1 MIKLTIIALVTL
13 SLIVLLHLDYKNMD
27 DIKSGKV
34 SLVCNLPEGPQVI
47 PPEKIVDRIDGNI
60 YIFTNG
66 YSKSCKVFKNG
77 NEHL

>member
-1 MIKLTIIALVTL
+1 MIKPILVVFFIISVG
-13 SLIVLLHLDYKNMD
+13 VFLHLDYKNMD

-34 SLVCNLPEGPQVI
+34 SLVCNLPEGPQII

-66 YSKSCKVFKNG
+66 YAKSCKIFKND
-77 NEHL
+77 N